1 MTELKERRL
10 KFRFGDTWQI
20 FQLDSSDPKSKH
32 RDYRDGIEKIQNT
45 CAVDFVGIHDD
56 VLYFI
61 EVKDFRNY
69 ETENEK
75 KLSNNQLAIKIAQ
88 KVRDSI
94 SCIVAASRTSDDYRF
109 WQSVKNLLCDRDKN
123 IKVIAWLEGDFSTS
137 AFPTALSIATNS
149 IAEKLNWFTPNI
161 LVMNQENH
169 RLPDITVED
178 VTVENLPDLPT

>member
-109 WQSVKNLLCDRDKN
+109 WQSFKNLLCDRDKN
-123 IKVIAWLEGDFSTS
+123 IKVIAWLEHGPSLST
-137 AFPTALSIATNS
+137 PIARNAQL
-149 IAEKLNWFTPNI
+149 IAEKLDWFTPNV

-178 VTVENLPDLPT
+178 VAVENLPDPSS